1 MSTDRDRAFWR
12 WLLAITLVGL
22 GIRVALAG
30 WYEGHT
36 AVSGDGLYYLSV
48 ARFIGKGVGF
58 VEPIQYLGLHRRT
71 PTAIHPPLYPLVLS
85 VMDLLGFHGS
95 LAHRLW
101 SSLTSVITIPLVG
114 VVAKMLAGRR
124 AGLVAASCATFAISL
139 AVQDVLLW
147 SEGLYVMLTIVTV
160 WCAYRLL
167 QRPSVRNVVFL
178 AAAICAS
185 ALTRAE
191 ASLLI
196 AFLLVPLVYRVS
208 SGRDRVR
215 YAVAA
220 VATIVVVFV
229 PWTAYNS
236 TRFDRPVVMSTGLG
250 PLLWSANCDSTYHGP
265 NLGGWGFVCS
275 REHSRFSTDESVADG
290 QEAAV
295 GWRYVTAHTDRLPTV
310 IGTRLARTFG
320 VWHPSSLARQ
330 DLFLDEADLRWLSKG
345 VVLQYWTLLAVGGYG
360 LVVLRR
366 RGKSILPLVAP
377 MATVV
382 VMTVV
387 GYGTFRF
394 RAGVDAILPI
404 PAGLGAVAAV
414 DGWRTRRRIASGIV
428 V

>member
-1 MSTDRDRAFWR
+1 MSTDRDRAFWH

-30 WYEGHT
+30 WYDGHT

-124 AGLVAASCATFAISL
+124 AGLVAASCATFTISL

-167 QRPSVRNVVFL
+167 QRPSVRNVVLL

-215 YAVAA
+215 YGVAA
-220 VATIVVVFV
+220 LATLVVVLA
-229 PWTAYNS
+229 PWTAYNA
-236 TRFDRPVVMSTGLG
+236 TRFDRPVVISTGLG
-250 PLLWSANCDSTYHGP
+250 PLLWSANCG
-265 NLGGWGFVCS
+265 
-275 REHSRFSTDESVADG
+275 
-290 QEAAV
+290 
-295 GWRYVTAHTDRLPTV
+295 
-310 IGTRLARTFG
+310 
-320 VWHPSSLARQ
+320 
-330 DLFLDEADLRWLSKG
+330 
-345 VVLQYWTLLAVGGYG
+345 
-360 LVVLRR
+360 
-366 RGKSILPLVAP
+366 
-377 MATVV
+377 
-382 VMTVV
+382 
-387 GYGTFRF
+387 
-394 RAGVDAILPI
+394 
-404 PAGLGAVAAV
+404 
-414 DGWRTRRRIASGIV
+414 
-428 V
+428 